1 MTMYNHNG
9 ILWNMTDDD
18 NVHFKKGETYL
29 TALLWSTAF
38 ISADRTAKLTGPYDN
53 KSTVVERTTKD

>member
-1 MTMYNHNG
+1 
-9 ILWNMTDDD
+9 MTDDD

-29 TALLWSTAF
+29 TAVLWSTAF